1 MNQLAPTLVRKHFAV
16 AFLYH
21 IVIYTSN
28 RDNFS
33 VYFLLRSQL
42 AKTKIYFT
50 TWKWLDL
57 EKDFYPIVCLNELN
71 HIAALNIL
79 SLFHP
84 QNRNPSGPT
93 CSKHGSYYPAD

>member
-1 MNQLAPTLVRKHFAV
+1 MNHLAPTLVRMHFVV

-50 TWKWLDL
+50 TSEMAGFRKR
-57 EKDFYPIVCLNELN
+57 F
-71 HIAALNIL
+71 L
-79 SLFHP
+79 SHSVFE
-84 QNRNPSGPT
+84 
-93 CSKHGSYYPAD
+93 